1 MLMDTIQAYPEIAAV
16 LVLLLGFLLGKLA
29 ERTVRHGLEFAER
42 LVARLGTRQDSLFSP
57 IFQRASGLV
66 AYGAVLMLAIIIAI
80 RLLGIDQLST
90 WLDQAMAYAPRLII
104 ALFIVGMGNVL
115 GALSRNLV
123 ASISEQAEPDSLGP
137 RLIHAAILSIAIITG
152 LQQLG
157 IDISF
162 ITQLAMILIGALVG
176 GLSLAF
182 ALGARQYVA
191 NLLAQNELAR
201 YGTGDHLRI
210 DDDQGQVVEIH
221 RSGLVLATREG
232 LVSIPAARLAEG
244 RVVRLAVELTPDQP

>member
-1 MLMDTIQAYPEIAAV
+1 MLMDTIQAFPEITAV
-16 LVLLLGFLLGKLA
+16 VVLLLGFFLGKLA
-29 ERTVRHGLEFAER
+29 ERAVRHGLAFSER
-42 LVARLGTRQDSLFSP
+42 LVARLGTREEHLFSP
-57 IFQRASGLV
+57 VFQRAAGLL
-66 AYGAVLMLAIIIAI
+66 AYGAVLVVAIIFAI
-80 RLLGIDQLST
+80 RLLDIEHLSG
-90 WLDQAMAYAPRLII
+90 WLDHALAYAPRLII
-104 ALFIVGMGNVL
+104 ALFIIGIGNVL

-123 ASISEQAEPDSLGP
+123 ASLSEDTEPDALGP
-137 RLIHAAILSIAIITG
+137 RLVHGAVLTIAIITG

-162 ITQLAMILIGALVG
+162 VTQLAIILLAAATG

-191 NLLAQNELAR
+191 NLLAQDELAR

-210 DDDQGQVVEIH
+210 DQDEGLVVEIH

-232 LVSIPAARLAEG
+232 LVAIPAARLAQG
-244 RVVRLAVELTPDQP
+244 RVVRLTVTPGAE